1 MTIAPPLSGG
11 SGLTGKRGRTTA
23 NVCETNARET
33 NVNTA
38 AHFMFAAL
46 IRINPDDKQN
56 SCAISVI
63 RGGKRFFIEQRSLIH
78 RGLHRFF
85 RRLFAVREMSA
96 FVCVFGGQFF
106 GCGGGALRN
115 PRAEKGRSFIL
126 RFRISDFG
134 LLSRPMPQFAYR
146 ARNAQ
151 GGLVEG
157 VLDCSDRAVA
167 IHQIESQQCV
177 PIRIELVGA
186 EPKVVGRNGAA
197 QATPTQ
203 SLKIPHGQLLIF
215 TEQLAHLLQ
224 AGMTL
229 DEGLSILQK
238 RLKQPRVQ
246 QMTRALHQ
254 ALVDG
259 RSFSRAL
266 GEFPRIFPPLYVN
279 LVAAGEAS
287 GALPQILLRVVKHLM
302 QAKDLR
308 DRVQQALIYPAFL
321 ALAGAILIT
330 IFITFMVP
338 QLTGFMSETGGA
350 LPLPTRILLQ
360 IHHLITG
367 YWWVG
372 VLLVIGAIIGFRAFV
387 RTNEGRIAWDRFRL
401 IIPGYGR
408 VIRHRYY
415 AQFSRTLGTLM
426 ENGIPLLRAL
436 DLVTEIAANRFLEEK
451 LKEVRRAVIDGATL
465 SAALQEQ
472 KLFPDLL
479 TDMMAVGEQTGH
491 FAETMQ
497 SIADVYERELDR
509 TVAVISQL
517 IPPVI
522 IVVIAVLVGFVVFS
536 ILSAVFEMTHSLQFR
551 PH

>member
-1 MTIAPPLSGG
+1 
-11 SGLTGKRGRTTA
+11 
-23 NVCETNARET
+23 
-33 NVNTA
+33 
-38 AHFMFAAL
+38 
-46 IRINPDDKQN
+46 
-56 SCAISVI
+56 
-63 RGGKRFFIEQRSLIH
+63 
-78 RGLHRFF
+78 
-85 RRLFAVREMSA
+85 
-96 FVCVFGGQFF
+96 
-106 GCGGGALRN
+106 
-115 PRAEKGRSFIL
+115 
-126 RFRISDFG
+126 
-134 LLSRPMPQFAYR
+134 MPQFAYR

-151 GGLVEG
+151 GSLVEG
-157 VLDCSDRAVA
+157 VLDCADRAVA
-167 IHQIESQQCV
+167 IRQIELQKCTPV
-177 PIRIELVGA
+177 RIELVGP
-186 EPKVVGRNGAA
+186 EPQTAQRKGVAPASPTRN
-197 QATPTQ
+197 
-203 SLKIPHGQLLIF
+203 LKIPHGQLLVF

-229 DEGLSILQK
+229 DEGLSVLEK

-246 QMTRALHQ
+246 QMTHTLHQ

-259 RSFSRAL
+259 RSFSQAL
-266 GEFPRIFPPLYVN
+266 SELPRIFPPLYVN

-302 QAKDLR
+302 QAKELR

-321 ALAGAILIT
+321 ALAGAVLIT

-338 QLTGFMSETGGA
+338 QLSGFMAQTGGA

-360 IHHLITG
+360 IHHAITG
-367 YWWVG
+367 YWWLG
-372 VLLVIGAIIGFRAFV
+372 VLAGISAVIGFRALV
-387 RTNEGRIAWDRFRL
+387 RSDEGRTSWDRFRL
-401 IIPGYGR
+401 MIPGYGR

-436 DLVTEIAANRFLEEK
+436 DLVTEIAGNRFLELK
-451 LKEVRRAVIDGATL
+451 LSEVRKSVIDGATL
-465 SAALQEQ
+465 SAALQAQ
-472 KLFPDLL
+472 KMFPDLF

-497 SIADVYERELDR
+497 AIADVYERELDK
-509 TVAVISQL
+509 TVGLISQL

-522 IVVIAVLVGFVVFS
+522 IVVIAVVVGLVVFS

>member
-1 MTIAPPLSGG
+1 LAKRD
-11 SGLTGKRGRTTA
+11 SGL
-23 NVCETNARET
+23 
-33 NVNTA
+33 
-38 AHFMFAAL
+38 
-46 IRINPDDKQN
+46 
-56 SCAISVI
+56 
-63 RGGKRFFIEQRSLIH
+63 RFEVSGYFST
-78 RGLHRFF
+78 
-85 RRLFAVREMSA
+85 
-96 FVCVFGGQFF
+96 
-106 GCGGGALRN
+106 
-115 PRAEKGRSFIL
+115 
-126 RFRISDFG
+126 
-134 LLSRPMPQFAYR
+134 PMPQFAYR
-146 ARNAQ
+146 ARNSE

-157 VLDCSDRAVA
+157 VLDCADRSIA
-167 IHQIESQQCV
+167 IRQIESQHCIPV
-177 PIRIELVGA
+177 RIEMLGA
-186 EPKVVGRNGAA
+186 EPKVVATGTAQPEAPTRN
-197 QATPTQ
+197 
-203 SLKIPHGQLLIF
+203 LKIPHGQLLIF

-229 DEGLSILQK
+229 DEALSILEK

-246 QMTRALHQ
+246 QMTHALHQ

-259 RSFSRAL
+259 RSFSQAL
-266 GEFPRIFPPLYVN
+266 TEMPRIFQPLYVN

-287 GALPQILLRVVKHLM
+287 GALPQILLRLVKHLM
-302 QAKDLR
+302 QAKELR

-321 ALAGAILIT
+321 ALAGAILVT

-338 QLTGFMSETGGA
+338 QLTGFMAQTGGA

-360 IHHLITG
+360 IHHAITG

-372 VLLVIGAIIGFRAFV
+372 VLAVVGLIIGFRALV
-387 RTNEGRIAWDRFRL
+387 RSEEGRLGWDRFRL
-401 IIPGYGR
+401 LIPGYGG

-426 ENGIPLLRAL
+426 ENGVPLLRAL
-436 DLVTEIAANRFLEEK
+436 DLVTEIAGNSFLERK
-451 LKEVRRAVIDGATL
+451 LREVRKSVIDGATL

-497 SIADVYERELDR
+497 AIADVYERELDR
-509 TVAVISQL
+509 SVGVISQL

-522 IVVIAVLVGFVVFS
+522 IVVIAVLVGLVVFS

>member
-1 MTIAPPLSGG
+1 
-11 SGLTGKRGRTTA
+11 
-23 NVCETNARET
+23 
-33 NVNTA
+33 
-38 AHFMFAAL
+38 
-46 IRINPDDKQN
+46 
-56 SCAISVI
+56 
-63 RGGKRFFIEQRSLIH
+63 
-78 RGLHRFF
+78 
-85 RRLFAVREMSA
+85 
-96 FVCVFGGQFF
+96 
-106 GCGGGALRN
+106 
-115 PRAEKGRSFIL
+115 
-126 RFRISDFG
+126 
-134 LLSRPMPQFAYR
+134 MPQFAYR

-157 VLDCSDRAVA
+157 VLDCADRAVA
-167 IHQIESQQCV
+167 IRQIELQQCI
-177 PIRIELVGA
+177 PIRIDVVGA
-186 EPKVVGRNGAA
+186 EPKVGSRDVAA
-197 QATPTQ
+197 PPPARQ
-203 SLKIPHGQLLIF
+203 SLKIPHGQLLVF

-229 DEGLSILQK
+229 DEGLSILEK

-246 QMTRALHQ
+246 QMTHALHQ
-254 ALVDG
+254 ALIDG
-259 RSFSRAL
+259 RSFSQAL
-266 GEFPRIFPPLYVN
+266 SEFPRIFPPLYTN

-330 IFITFMVP
+330 VFITFMVP
-338 QLTGFMSETGGA
+338 QLTGFMSQTGGA
-350 LPLPTRILLQ
+350 LPLPTRILVH
-360 IHHLITG
+360 IHHAITG

-372 VLLVIGAIIGFRAFV
+372 ALLAVGVIIGFRAFV
-387 RTNEGRIAWDRFRL
+387 RNDEGRIAWDRFRL
-401 IIPGYGR
+401 MIPGYGR
-408 VIRHRYY
+408 ITRHRYY

-436 DLVTEIAANRFLEEK
+436 DLVTEIAGNRFLELK
-451 LKEVRRAVIDGATL
+451 LVEVRRGVIDGATL

-472 KLFPDLL
+472 RLFPDLL

-497 SIADVYERELDR
+497 AIADVYERELDR

-522 IVVIAVLVGFVVFS
+522 IVVIAVLVGFVVYS